1 MIFEVQIP
9 AADGSGLVSTFQ
21 IQASSWRSA
30 LQAGLAETGS
40 EQVPLEGAHVQL
52 DGDVVRFTDPVAR
65 RLITLTQIDE
75 ANARQS
81 KLIQSMTGRFKPVKP
96 EAAAAP
102 EPAAPAPAPEA
113 SEASKKVKL
122 ENSSASVGGAGG
134 LGFKDRSTG
143 QFRPIG
149 TSEIK
154 RKAQVTG
161 EGEAVVLQE
170 THAPAPVKSADEP
183 AAASEDA
190 SISDTALEDVFLEIM
205 AIFEPD
211 YALEDAIDFVLDLA
225 SRSVPS
231 AAGGVMFASDQAD
244 HLYFAA
250 AKGEGRKQLL
260 KGQFD
265 IAKGVPAVALRE
277 GVALALSD
285 PSGDPRYTNEL
296 AEAAGVDVRSIC
308 CAPIQHGARAFG
320 VMVLLNRKE
329 RGFYSQYDSNILS
342 YIGGQMGKFIQEQL
356 DAAPLE

>member
-9 AADGSGLVSTFQ
+9 ASDGSGLVSTFQ

-30 LQAGLAETGS
+30 LEAGLAETGTRDL
-40 EQVPLEGAHVQL
+40 PL
-52 DGDVVRFTDPVAR
+52 DGANVELDGEIVRFTDPVAR
-65 RLITLTQIDE
+65 RVITLTQIDD
-75 ANARQS
+75 ADATKS
-81 KLIQSMTGRFKPVKP
+81 KLIQSMTGRFQPMSGTG
-96 EAAAAP
+96 AAADDAAA
-102 EPAAPAPAPEA
+102 EPGEKIQMDVA
-113 SEASKKVKL
+113 
-122 ENSSASVGGAGG
+122 VGGGSNVA
-134 LGFKDRSTG
+134 LGFKDRATG
-143 QFRPIG
+143 RFRPIG
-149 TSEIK
+149 ASEIK
-154 RKAQVTG
+154 RKSQTTG

-170 THAPAPVKSADEP
+170 THAPAAVET
-183 AAASEDA
+183 SESEVVTEGT

-225 SRSVPS
+225 TRSIPN

-250 AKGEGRKQLL
+250 AKGEGRKKLL

-296 AEAAGVDVRSIC
+296 AEAAGIDVRSIV

-329 RGFYSQYDSNILS
+329 RGFFSQYDSNILS
-342 YIGGQMGKFIQEQL
+342 YIGSQMGKFIQEQL